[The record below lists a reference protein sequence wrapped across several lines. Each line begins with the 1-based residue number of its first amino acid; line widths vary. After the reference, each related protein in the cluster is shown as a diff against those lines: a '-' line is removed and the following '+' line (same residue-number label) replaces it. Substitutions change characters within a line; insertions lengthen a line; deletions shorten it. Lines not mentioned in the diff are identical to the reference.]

1 VALGG
6 FSQSNGTTVRINVVI
21 TPAIR
26 DTTLT
31 WLYSL
36 FFIAEPLSFQPHI
49 AGGGRSAGIATAIAI
64 GR

>member
-36 FFIAEPLSFQPHI
+36 FFIAEPLSFQLHI
-49 AGGGRSAGIATAIAI
+49 AGGDTGVAVI
-64 GR
+64 GRTR